1 MTARDLPAAVGVE
14 VGGGWYDVVPITDSL
29 VGLVVGD
36 VQGHDVGAAKV
47 MSRHRQTLEL
57 LVREERSPGKALER
71 LNQFCLLGAEQRLAT
86 ALVGVLDR
94 SNGTITFSSAGHRPP
109 LHVDGDK
116 ALELPVPPGPP
127 LGVQRCRYKDHRF
140 ELYDGCLVMST
151 DGLVERRGSF
161 LDERFGKFE
170 MSLRAVPSSEPG
182 PTADF
187 VIEAMTSDER
197 SSGDIVVLTAR
208 RGVGAA

>member
-1 MTARDLPAAVGVE
+1 MGVE

-47 MSRHRQTLEL
+47 MSRHRHTLEL

-140 ELYDGCLVMST
+140 ELDEAAWSCPPT
-151 DGLVERRGSF
+151 DWWS
-161 LDERFGKFE
+161 D
-170 MSLRAVPSSEPG
+170 AAPSSTNGSGSSRCPARGAEQRAG
-182 PTADF
+182 PDGRLR
-187 VIEAMTSDER
+187 D
-197 SSGDIVVLTAR
+197 
-208 RGVGAA
+208 

>member
-1 MTARDLPAAVGVE
+1 M
-14 VGGGWYDVVPITDSL
+14 
-29 VGLVVGD
+29 
-36 VQGHDVGAAKV
+36 
-47 MSRHRQTLEL
+47 
-57 LVREERSPGKALER
+57 
-71 LNQFCLLGAEQRLAT
+71 
-86 ALVGVLDR
+86 
-94 SNGTITFSSAGHRPP
+94 
-109 LHVDGDK
+109 
-116 ALELPVPPGPP
+116 PPGPP

-140 ELYDGCLVMST
+140 ELDDGCLVMST